1 MTTYTF
7 KDTITK
13 EIIDIVLDMNEY
25 DEFKQLNPH
34 LERHFDID
42 SVPPVIGGFN
52 YNSKIDSGFKEV
64 LSKVAEAHPG
74 STLADSHLSKSI
86 KQARTERAVKQWKK
100 KTNSL
105 Q

>member
-1 MTTYTF
+1 MATYTF
-7 KDTITK
+7 KDITTQ
-13 EIIDIVLDMNEY
+13 ELIDVVLDMNDY
-25 DEFKQLNPH
+25 DEFKLLNPH
-34 LERHFDID
+34 LERYFDIE
-42 SVPPVIGGFN
+42 SIPPVIGGFN

-74 STLADSHLSKSI
+74 SALADSHLSKSI
-86 KQARTERAVKQWKK
+86 KQSRTERAVKQWKK

>member
-1 MTTYTF
+1 MATYTF
-7 KDTITK
+7 KDSNTQ
-13 EIIDIVLDMNEY
+13 EIIDVVLDMSDYE
-25 DEFKQLNPH
+25 DFKNQNPH

-42 SVPPVIGGFN
+42 SVPPVISGFN
-52 YNSKIDSGFKEV
+52 FNSKIDSGFKEV

-86 KQARTERAVKQWKK
+86 KQSRTERAVKHWKK